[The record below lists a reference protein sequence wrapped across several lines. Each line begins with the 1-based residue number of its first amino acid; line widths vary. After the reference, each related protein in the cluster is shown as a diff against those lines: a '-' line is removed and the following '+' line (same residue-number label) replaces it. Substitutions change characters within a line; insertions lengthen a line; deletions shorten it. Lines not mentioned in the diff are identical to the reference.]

1 MLITIFYVP
10 NFQNAYTLIKLK
22 SKILN
27 LALYTVKFCF
37 VYLQKST
44 FKFQFSTLYR
54 NTYLWYLR
62 QNTVII
68 LLSYFFMLI
77 LPEVFRVVNFDSLL
91 TLYVLDLNKEFY
103 LFTNLRHKTLFWH
116 IATFLILLL
125 FFPLIFQLFGGETGA
140 PYE

>member
-1 MLITIFYVP
+1 MV
-10 NFQNAYTLIKLK
+10 
-22 SKILN
+22 KI
-27 LALYTVKFCF
+27 CF
-37 VYLQKST
+37 VYLQKRS